1 MSYLTPLWGQRLPV
15 TALALSARRLSGLRG
30 LDKATINF
38 TVSLSTQ
45 AEPEAESEAEAS
57 AAVKSNHKVAF
68 EFDDSCCLVLQI

>member
-1 MSYLTPLWGQRLPV
+1 MKTDY
-15 TALALSARRLSGLRG
+15 
-30 LDKATINF
+30 DKATINF
-38 TVSLSTQ
+38 TLSLSTQ